1 MSRITQNVPANAEP
15 LIHIQRVGIGGA
27 NISGNFNLGNIAYT
41 QGLLRAAVAAS
52 WTKAL
57 SEMPI
62 DKANK
67 IISELN
73 KMNHEMN
80 PCVERSWTTFNVTPT
95 VYLIGGMAVASYA
108 LATISALNN
117 VDPNTQLIKNAITRA
132 SDDID
137 LVCVPDLL
145 GTVVVPGYSPIKAY
159 TRNLVRHTPAV
170 TVIGALRSEG
180 GDGLPLPYV
189 DIYSPNGK
197 SRARS
202 MNGATFPIS
211 SIRETFTLTFGE
223 NVTIQLAPI
232 DALITMKRIAS
243 SEGSGRTEEGRKK
256 DENDLT
262 ILTAIQRQ

>member
-15 LIHIQRVGIGGA
+15 LIHIQRVGIDGA
-27 NISGNFNLGNIAYT
+27 SINGNFNLGNIAYT
-41 QGLLRAAVAAS
+41 QGLLREAVAAS
-52 WTKAL
+52 WITAL
-57 SEMPI
+57 SEMSS
-62 DKANK
+62 DKAKK
-67 IISELN
+67 IISKLN
-73 KMNHEMN
+73 EMN
-80 PCVERSWTTFNVTPT
+80 PCIVQRSWTTFNVTPT

-108 LATISALNN
+108 LATISALDN

-145 GTVVVPGYSPIKAY
+145 GTVVVPGYSHIKTY

-202 MNGATFPIS
+202 MNGAIFPIS
-211 SIRETFTLTFGE
+211 SIRDTFNLTFGE
-223 NVTIQLAPI
+223 DVTIQLAPI
-232 DALITMKRIAS
+232 EALITMKRIAS
-243 SEGSGRTEEGRKK
+243 AEGSGRTEEGRKK

-262 ILTAIQRQ
+262 ILTAIQRE